1 MILTKPQYTFF
12 HSKYFANILTLT
24 NSSRGVE
31 RLSQAIFNAKVDL
44 NPHQVEAALF
54 AFKSPTSEGVILA
67 DEVGLGK
74 TIEAGL
80 ILTQYWCE
88 HKRRIIII
96 APASLRKQWSVEL
109 YEKFFLDSVILDA
122 QSYRQ
127 FKKSGVSEPFC
138 QEDKIIITSYN
149 FAAKMNEEILRGR
162 FDLAVVDEAHKLR
175 NVYKPSSK
183 ISHAVK
189 SALTGVKKILLTA
202 TPLQNSLL
210 ELYGLV
216 SILDEKV
223 FGDKRS
229 FSDQFV
235 SAKMTNAQF
244 KDLKSRIS
252 PFCHRT
258 LRKDVVEYV
267 PYTKRI
273 ALVQE
278 FHPSSDEQALYNL
291 ISEFLQSTNLHAI
304 PKSQKTLIVLIV
316 RKLLASS
323 TRAIENT
330 LGTMIERL
338 ENSIGN
344 KEIAEIKLDDDE
356 ELISDFIEESEEE
369 SAQAI
374 KTFLSDAEIE
384 EIKSEIK
391 ELESFKLLASS
402 IEIDAKLQ
410 KLVSALEMGFIKQ
423 SELGANKKA
432 IIFTESK
439 RTQNYLKEYLEL
451 NGFKNKIVLFN
462 GENSDKTSKEIYA
475 RWIEKHSGSGK
486 ITGSKTADMKQAI
499 VDYFKDEAEILIA
512 TEAGSE
518 GINLQFCNLLINYD
532 LPWNPQRIEQ
542 RIGRVHRYGQKHDV
556 VVVNFINIANAADQ
570 RVYELLRDKFQL
582 FEGVFGSSDEVLGII
597 ENGVD
602 FEKAILGVY
611 QSCRSPK
618 EIQKAFDDLQGEL
631 DEKIQKTLKSTRKKL
646 LENFDE
652 DVHKRLKGSLD
663 ESIKCMSLYEE
674 LFWKTTK
681 IELEDFAEFDDE
693 TASFGLAKSP
703 KPTINTGKYQLI
715 TKENKENNRYTYRI
729 NSPLGEYIINEALKR
744 ELQPAKLSLSL
755 SNHHAKISALEGYQG
770 KSGYLRAAR
779 LTLSGFEKEEYVIVS
794 ALTKGGARIKTE
806 IAEKLLTLKAI
817 NISNTKLDE
826 NAISKLNESESS
838 QKEKIFASCEKRNAQ
853 FFDAEITKLDK
864 WADDQ
869 LLSLEKELKELKK
882 SINAKRAESKK
893 ANPTDKLK
901 IQIEIREIELKQKK
915 LKKEVES
922 AEEEIYAKRSE
933 IIDSLSELIKRQ
945 SVEQEIMTIEWEIV

>member
-1 MILTKPQYTFF
+1 MLTKPQYTLF

-54 AFKSPTSEGVILA
+54 AFKSPMSEGVILA

-80 ILTQYWCE
+80 VLTQYWCE

-127 FKKSGVSEPFC
+127 FKKNGVSEPFN
-138 QEDKIIITSYN
+138 QEDKIVITSYN

-175 NVYKPSSK
+175 NVYKSSSK
-183 ISHAVK
+183 ISHALK

-229 FSDQFV
+229 FSERFV
-235 SAKMTNAQF
+235 SSKMTNAQF

-338 ENSIGN
+338 ETSIKS
-344 KEIAEIKLDDDE
+344 KETTEIGLDDDE
-356 ELISDFIEESEEE
+356 ELISDFTEENEEE
-369 SAQAI
+369 IEPI
-374 KTFLSDAEIE
+374 KLFLSDTEID

-410 KLVSALEMGFIKQ
+410 KLLSALEMGFIKQ
-423 SELGANKKA
+423 LELGANKKA

-451 NGFKNKIVLFN
+451 NGFKNKTVLFN

-475 RWIEKHSGSGK
+475 RWIERHNGSGK

-582 FEGVFGSSDEVLGII
+582 FDGVFGSSDEVLGII

-602 FEKAILGVY
+602 FEKAILEVY

-618 EIQKAFDDLQGEL
+618 EIQKAFDELQREL
-631 DEKIQKTLKSTRKKL
+631 DEKIQKTLKNSRKKL

-663 ESIKCMSLYEE
+663 ESVKSLNLYEE

-681 IELEDFAEFDDE
+681 AELDGFAEFDDE
-693 TASFGLAKSP
+693 NASFGLVKSP
-703 KPTINTGKYQLI
+703 KLTINTGKYQLI
-715 TKENKENNRYTYRI
+715 TKETENNKHYTYRI
-729 NSPLGEYIINEALKR
+729 NSPLGEYVINEALKR
-744 ELQPAKLSLSL
+744 ELSPAKLTLSL
-755 SNHHAKISALEGYQG
+755 SNHHAKISALDSYQG
-770 KSGYLRAAR
+770 KNGYLRDTR
-779 LTLSGFEKEEYVIVS
+779 LTINGFEKEEYIIVS
-794 ALTKGGARIKTE
+794 ALTKGGAKIKAE
-806 IAEKLLTLKAI
+806 IAEKLLSLKAI
-817 NISNTKLDE
+817 NISKTKLDE
-826 NAISKLNESESS
+826 NAISKLNESEAL
-838 QKEKIFASCEKRNAQ
+838 QKDKIFSSCEKRNAQ

-864 WADDQ
+864 WADDR
-869 LLSLEKELKELKK
+869 LLAGEKELKELKK
-882 SINAKRAESKK
+882 TINAKRADSKK

-901 IQIEIREIELKQKK
+901 IQIEIRELELKQKK
-915 LKKEVES
+915 LKKEVEN
-922 AEEEIYAKRSE
+922 AEDEIYAKRSE
-933 IIDSLSELIKRQ
+933 IIDSLSELIKGR
-945 SVEQEIMTIEWEIV
+945 SSKQEIMTIEWEIV

>member
-1 MILTKPQYTFF
+1 MFAPKYTEY

-31 RLSQAIFNAKVDL
+31 RLSQGIFNAKVDL

-54 AFKSPTSEGVILA
+54 AFKSPISEGVILA

-88 HKRRIIII
+88 HKRQIIII

-122 QSYRQ
+122 QSYKQ
-127 FKKSGVSEPFC
+127 FKKNGIDEPFN
-138 QEDKIIITSYN
+138 QVDKIVITSYN
-149 FAAKMNEEILRGR
+149 FAAKMQAEILKAR
-162 FDLAVVDEAHKLR
+162 FQLAVIDEAHKLR
-175 NVYKPSSK
+175 NIYKPSSK
-183 ISHAVK
+183 ISHSIK
-189 SALTGVKKILLTA
+189 SALNGTKKILLTA

-216 SILDEKV
+216 SILDERV

-235 SAKMTNAQF
+235 SGKMTNAQF
-244 KDLKSRIS
+244 RDLKSRIS

-267 PYTKRI
+267 PYTNRI

-278 FHPSSDEQALYNL
+278 FYPSNDEQALYNL
-291 ISEFLQSTNLHAI
+291 ISEFLQSTNLHSI
-304 PKSQKTLIVLIV
+304 PNSQKTLIILIV

-330 LGTMIERL
+330 LSTMIERL
-338 ENSIGN
+338 ESSIKT
-344 KEIAEIKLDDDE
+344 KETTQIKLDDDE
-356 ELISDFIEESEEE
+356 ELISDFTEESEDEE
-369 SAQAI
+369 SEPENI
-374 KTFLSDAEIE
+374 FLSDTEIA
-384 EIKSEIK
+384 EIKSEIN

-402 IEIDAKLQ
+402 IEIDAKLE
-410 KLVSALEMGFIKQ
+410 KLLSALEMGFLKQ
-423 SELGANKKA
+423 AELGANKKA

-451 NGFKNKIVLFN
+451 NGYKNKIVLFN
-462 GENSDKTSKEIYA
+462 GQNNDTTSKEIYNK
-475 RWIEKHSGSGK
+475 WIERHTGSGK

-499 VDYFKDEAEILIA
+499 VDYFRDEAEILIA

-556 VVVNFINIANAADQ
+556 VVVNFLNKSNAADQ

-582 FEGVFGSSDEVLGII
+582 FDGVFGSSDEVLGII

-602 FEKAILGVY
+602 FEKAILNVY
-611 QSCRSPK
+611 QSCRSTD
-618 EIQKAFDDLQGEL
+618 EIQKAFDALQKEL

-663 ESIKCMSLYEE
+663 ESIKCMNHYEE
-674 LFWKTTK
+674 LFWKATK
-681 IELEDFAEFDDE
+681 VELGSFAKFNDE
-693 TASFGLAKSP
+693 EASFQLTKAPNKAIS
-703 KPTINTGKYQLI
+703 TGKYQLI
-715 TKENKENNRYTYRI
+715 TREVEENNHYTYRI
-729 NSPLGEYIINEALKR
+729 NSPLGEYVVNKALER
-744 ELQPAKLSLSL
+744 ELKPAKLTLSL
-755 SNHHAKISALEGYQG
+755 SNHHAKISALESYQG
-770 KSGYLRAAR
+770 KSGYLKVSR
-779 LTLSGFEKEEYVIVS
+779 LTLNGFEKEEYVIVS
-794 ALTKGGARIKTE
+794 AVTKGGAKIKAE
-806 IAEKLLTLKAI
+806 IAEKILSLKALSSKETTI
-817 NISNTKLDE
+817 DD
-826 NAISKLNESESS
+826 NAKAKLNESETA
-838 QKEKIFASCEKRNAQ
+838 QKDKIFSSCEKRNAQ
-853 FFDAEITKLDK
+853 FFDAEIIKLDK

-869 LLSLEKELKELKK
+869 LVSLEKELKELKK
-882 SINAKRAESKK
+882 SINAKRADSKK
-893 ANPTDKLK
+893 ANPQEKLK
-901 IQIEIREIELKQKK
+901 IQIEIRDLELKQKK
-915 LKKEVES
+915 LKREVGS
-922 AEEEIYAKRSE
+922 AEDEIYTKRSE
-933 IIDSLSELIKRQ
+933 IIDSLSELIKGQ
-945 SVEQEIMTIEWEIV
+945 AKEQEIMTIEWDIV

>member
-1 MILTKPQYTFF
+1 MSRIAKYTPY
-12 HSKYFANILTLT
+12 HSKYFANTLTLV

-31 RLSQAIFNAKVDL
+31 RLSQGIFNAKVDL

-54 AFKSPTSEGVILA
+54 AFKSPMSEGVLLA

-122 QSYRQ
+122 QSYKQ
-127 FKKSGVSEPFC
+127 FKKNGIDEPFN
-138 QEDKIIITSYN
+138 QEDKIVITSYN
-149 FAAKMNEEILRGR
+149 FASKMNEEILRGR
-162 FDLAVVDEAHKLR
+162 FHLAVIDEAHKLR

-189 SALTGVKKILLTA
+189 SALSGTKKILLTA

-216 SILDEKV
+216 SILDERV
-223 FGDKRS
+223 FGDKKS

-235 SAKMTNAQF
+235 SGKMTNAQF
-244 KDLKSRIS
+244 RDLKSRIS

-267 PYTKRI
+267 PYTNRI

-278 FHPSSDEQALYNL
+278 FQPSDDEQALYNL
-291 ISEFLQSTNLHAI
+291 ISEFLQSTNLHSI
-304 PKSQKTLIVLIV
+304 PKSQKTLIILIV

-330 LGTMIERL
+330 LTTMIERL
-338 ENSIGN
+338 ELSVGSQAV
-344 KEIAEIKLDDDE
+344 KEIKLDDDE
-356 ELISDFIEESEEE
+356 ELISDFTEESEDE
-369 SAQAI
+369 STEPTRAMLTLQ
-374 KTFLSDAEIE
+374 EIQ
-384 EIKSEIK
+384 EIKSEIS
-391 ELESFKLLASS
+391 ELESFKALASS
-402 IEIDAKLQ
+402 IEIDAKLE
-410 KLVSALEMGFIKQ
+410 KLLSALEMGFVKQ
-423 SELGANKKA
+423 AELGANKKA

-439 RTQNYLKEYLEL
+439 RTQTYLKEYLEL

-462 GENSDKTSKEIYA
+462 GENNDKTSKEIYT
-475 RWIEKHSGSGK
+475 RWIEKHTGSGK

-499 VDYFKDEAEILIA
+499 VDYFRDTAEILIA

-582 FEGVFGSSDEVLGII
+582 FDGVFGSSDEVLGII

-602 FEKAILGVY
+602 FEKAILEVY
-611 QSCRSPK
+611 QSCRSPE
-618 EIQKAFDDLQGEL
+618 EIQKAFDELQREL
-631 DEKIQKTLKSTRKKL
+631 DDKIQKTLKSTRKKL

-663 ESIKCMSLYEE
+663 ESLKCMSLYEE
-674 LFWKTTK
+674 LFWKVTK
-681 IELEDFAEFDDE
+681 VELEDLAEFDDE
-693 TASFGLAKSP
+693 SASFRLAKSP
-703 KPTINTGKYQLI
+703 KPTVKTGKYQLI
-715 TKENKENNRYTYRI
+715 TREAEENNHYTYRI
-729 NSPLGEYIINEALKR
+729 NSPLGEHVVNEALGR
-744 ELQPAKLSLSL
+744 ELKPAKLTLSL
-755 SNHHAKISALEGYQG
+755 SNHHAKISALESYQG
-770 KSGYLRAAR
+770 KSGYLKATR
-779 LTLSGFEKEEYVIVS
+779 LTLNGFEKEEYIIVS
-794 ALTKGGARIKTE
+794 AITKGGAKIKAE
-806 IAEKLLTLKAI
+806 IAEKLLSLKAVDI
-817 NISNTKLDE
+817 TDTKLDE
-826 NAISKLNESESS
+826 SAKAKLNESEAS
-838 QKEKIFASCEKRNAQ
+838 QKDKIFASCEKRNAQ
-853 FFDAEITKLDK
+853 FFDLEIIKLDK

-869 LLSLEKELKELKK
+869 LVSLEKELKEIKK
-882 SINAKRAESKK
+882 IINAKRADSKK
-893 ANPTDKLK
+893 ASPTDKLK
-901 IQIEIREIELKQKK
+901 IQIEIRDLELKQKK
-915 LKKEVES
+915 LKREVES
-922 AEEEIYAKRSE
+922 AEDEIYTKRSE
-933 IIDSLSELIKRQ
+933 IIDSLSELIKGQ
-945 SVEQEIMTIEWEIV
+945 ATEQEIMTIEWEIV